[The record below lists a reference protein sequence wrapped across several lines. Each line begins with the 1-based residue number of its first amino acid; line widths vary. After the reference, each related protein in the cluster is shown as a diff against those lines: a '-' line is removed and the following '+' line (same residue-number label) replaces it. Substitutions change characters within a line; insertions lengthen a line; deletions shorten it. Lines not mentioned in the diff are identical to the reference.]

1 MSAHGVAVS
10 ETRTHHGGMSHELSS
25 AELRAIA
32 LSDDPTRRY
41 QVDATLQIVVHDL
54 DALRAAARKAF
65 DHGRFNSEQER
76 RAAWAAIE
84 DHPDRLLSQAMD
96 FARLT
101 EDIPGII
108 GQAAQ
113 WTVHRTDAA

>member
-1 MSAHGVAVS
+1 
-10 ETRTHHGGMSHELSS
+10 MSHELSG

-32 LSDDPTRRY
+32 LTDDPTRRY
-41 QVDATLQIVVHDL
+41 HVDASLEIVVHDL
-54 DALRAAARKAF
+54 DALRAAARRAF
-65 DHGRFNSEQER
+65 DHGSFTSEPE
-76 RAAWAAIE
+76 RAAAWDSIK

-108 GQAAQ
+108 GHTAE
-113 WTVHRTDAA
+113 WTVRRSSD